1 MAVNDYKV
9 TVIGGGIGGY
19 VSAIRAAQ
27 LGAKVALIERAEV
40 GGTCLNVGC
49 IPTKVLLHTAELYE
63 ELKNADELG
72 LELENKPKVNWQKLQ
87 TRRVNI
93 IDKLVKGVEMLLKS
107 NNITLIRGE
116 ASFVDNKSVK
126 VRLSDGKEDVIN
138 SEYFVIATGSE
149 PMIPPIKG
157 SDLEGV
163 IDSTKALCSDKLPEE
178 VVIIGGGVIGIE
190 FASVYSAFGT
200 RVNMIEMMPKIGQ
213 SMDSDV
219 AAMLSANMEKSGIE
233 IHTSAKVVGIEKKD
247 GRLCVKYELNGED
260 KFAYGDNVLISTGR
274 KSVITGLETENA
286 KVAVSNRGFVTID
299 SNMRTNV
306 NNIYAVGDVT
316 GKVML
321 AHVAEEQGIVAVENM
336 LLGDNKTINYDI
348 VPGCLYT
355 KPEVAYVGITEDE
368 AKNRG
373 IDYETGMFPLI
384 NNGKTLITGDVE
396 NTFIKVVTDK
406 KYDEIIGISIY
417 GPRATEMISEFSLGI
432 NLEVTVDELIE
443 TIHPHPT
450 VSEGL
455 KEAVLAVK
463 KQAIH
468 SMKAK

>member
-1 MAVNDYKV
+1 MDYKV

-27 LGAKVALIERAEV
+27 LGAKVALIERGDL

-63 ELKNADELG
+63 ELKHSDELG
-72 LELENKPKVNWQKLQ
+72 LELDNMPKVNWQKLQ
-87 TRRVNI
+87 ARRVNI
-93 IDKLVKGVEMLLKS
+93 INKLVKGVEMLLKS
-107 NNITLIRGE
+107 NIVTLMRGE
-116 ASFVDNKSVK
+116 ASFIDSNSVRVK
-126 VRLSDGKEDVIN
+126 LADGKEEVVT
-138 SEYFVIATGSE
+138 SEYFVVATGSE

-157 SDLEGV
+157 ADLDGV

-190 FASVYSAFGT
+190 FASVYSSFGSKVT
-200 RVNMIEMMPKIGQ
+200 MIEMMPKLGQ
-213 SMDSDV
+213 SIDSDV
-219 AAMLSANMEKSGIE
+219 AAMLKANMEKSGIE
-233 IHTSAKVVGIEKKD
+233 IHISAKVVGIEKK
-247 GRLCVKYELNGED
+247 GGKLCVKYELNGED

-274 KSVITGLETENA
+274 KPVTKGLEIENA
-286 KVAVSNRGFVTID
+286 NVSVSNRGFVTID

-306 NNIYAVGDVT
+306 KNIYAVGDVT

-321 AHVAEEQGIVAVENM
+321 AHVAEEQGVVAVENM
-336 LLGDNKTINYDI
+336 LLGCNKTINYDI

-373 IDYETGMFPLI
+373 LDYETGMFPLI

-468 SMKAK
+468 SMKVK

>member
-1 MAVNDYKV
+1 MSANDYKV

-27 LGAKVALIERAEV
+27 LGAKVALIERADL

-63 ELKNADELG
+63 ELKHADELG

-87 TRRVNI
+87 TRRVSI
-93 IDKLVKGVEMLLKS
+93 INKLVKGVEMLLKS
-107 NNITLIRGE
+107 NSVTLMRGE
-116 ASFVDNKSVK
+116 ASFIDNKSVK
-126 VRLSDGKEDVIN
+126 VRLEDGKEEVVN

-157 SDLEGV
+157 ADSEGV

-190 FASVYSAFGT
+190 FASVYSSFGT
-200 RVNMIEMMPKIGQ
+200 KVTMIEMMPKLGQ
-213 SMDSDV
+213 SIDSDV
-219 AAMLSANMEKSGIE
+219 AAMLAVNMEKSGVE

-247 GRLCVKYELNGED
+247 GRLCVKYELNGEE
-260 KFAYGDNVLISTGR
+260 KSAYGDNVLISTGR
-274 KSVITGLETENA
+274 KPVTRGLEAENA
-286 KVAVSNRGFVTID
+286 GVAVSSRGFVAID
-299 SNMRTNV
+299 SNMKTNV

-316 GKVML
+316 GKIML

-336 LLGDNKTINYDI
+336 LLGCNKTINYDI

-368 AKNRG
+368 AKKRG
-373 IDYETGMFPLI
+373 LDYETGMFPLV

-432 NLEVTVDELIE
+432 NLEITVDELIE

-468 SMKAK
+468 SMKSK

>member
-27 LGAKVALIERAEV
+27 LGANVALIERADL

-63 ELKNADELG
+63 ELKHADELG

-93 IDKLVKGVEMLLKS
+93 INKLVKGVEMLLKS

-116 ASFVDNKSVK
+116 ASFIDNKSIK
-126 VRLSDGKEDVIN
+126 VRLSDGKEDVIK

-163 IDSTKALCSDKLPEE
+163 IDSTKALRSDKLPEE

-190 FASVYSAFGT
+190 FASIYSSFGAKVT
-200 RVNMIEMMPKIGQ
+200 MIEMMPKLGQ
-213 SMDSDV
+213 SIDSDV
-219 AAMLSANMEKSGIE
+219 AAMLAANMEKAGIE

-274 KSVITGLETENA
+274 KPVITGLEIENA

-321 AHVAEEQGIVAVENM
+321 AHVAEEQGIVAAENM
-336 LLGDNKTINYDI
+336 LLGSNKTINYDI

>member
-27 LGAKVALIERAEV
+27 LGANVALIERADL

-63 ELKNADELG
+63 ELKHADELG

-93 IDKLVKGVEMLLKS
+93 INKLVKGVEMLLKS
-107 NNITLIRGE
+107 NNITLVRGE
-116 ASFVDNKSVK
+116 ASFIDNKSIK
-126 VRLSDGKEDVIN
+126 VRLSDGKEDVIK

-163 IDSTKALCSDKLPEE
+163 IDSTKALRSDKLPEE

-190 FASVYSAFGT
+190 FASIYSSFGAKVT
-200 RVNMIEMMPKIGQ
+200 MIEMMPKLGQ
-213 SMDSDV
+213 SIDSDV
-219 AAMLSANMEKSGIE
+219 AAMLAANMEKEGIE

-274 KSVITGLETENA
+274 KPVITGLEIENA

-321 AHVAEEQGIVAVENM
+321 AHVAEEQGIVAAENM
-336 LLGDNKTINYDI
+336 LLGSNKTINYDI